1 MKKPDNN
8 QEMMQAIAS
17 ILGAKQFTELAE
29 LVGVDKRQIYQ
40 LKNNNADTVTI
51 RLLKEV
57 IAAFP
62 EPQEDGA

>member
-1 MKKPDNN
+1 MKKPGNN

>member
-1 MKKPDNN
+1 
-8 QEMMQAIAS
+8 MQAIAS